1 MKKIHFDQ
9 LNFRDSKAQFI
20 LLVLALFLVIIN
32 TFEFWTFKNTNYLK
46 LITIVIFLF
55 IAVIHSQFLWYKNF
69 VQWNKKRIVI
79 KLNELFLGKTFKFDE
94 ISNFDF
100 ANNQL
105 TISKFD
111 GERKIFDL
119 SNIELESIEKLKN
132 ILKSNT

>member
-32 TFEFWTFKNTNYLK
+32 TFEFWTFENTNYLK

-100 ANNQL
+100 TNNQL

-111 GERKIFDL
+111 GERKIFDV